1 MTNRQL
7 KVQGNK
13 PLQTVEESGSKHQ
26 ESYFLSKQMNE
37 NQRNFM
43 SSHDENSLIE
53 FGLTLGAI
61 IIITYSKVIDEMN
74 SSLWQPSLQ
83 SHVFGEKRKSLLK
96 YELSRTFVPCH
107 IRGTP
112 SLQFSVPGN
121 LLEGHCVSKTWKKTI
136 LVQSVQT
143 PPFEKNFYHIP
154 VKKFSIWDESRIN
167 LAFTVVWM

>member
-74 SSLWQPSLQ
+74 SSLWQPSL
-83 SHVFGEKRKSLLK
+83 
-96 YELSRTFVPCH
+96 
-107 IRGTP
+107 
-112 SLQFSVPGN
+112 
-121 LLEGHCVSKTWKKTI
+121 
-136 LVQSVQT
+136 
-143 PPFEKNFYHIP
+143 
-154 VKKFSIWDESRIN
+154 
-167 LAFTVVWM
+167 